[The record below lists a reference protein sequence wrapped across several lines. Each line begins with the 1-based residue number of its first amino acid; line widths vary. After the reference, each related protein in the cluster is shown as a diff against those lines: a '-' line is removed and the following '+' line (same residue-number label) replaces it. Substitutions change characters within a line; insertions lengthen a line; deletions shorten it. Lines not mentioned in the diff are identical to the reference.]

1 MYVLYCNNLVCN
13 GLIIKKFLLL
23 AFFISKNKYR
33 KVDRKTGVRME
44 RVKNLG
50 ELLIGAG
57 LITNEQL
64 DQALNI
70 QRASGKKLE
79 EVLNDQRLVS
89 EEQIIEA
96 LGFQLGV
103 PYIDISKTSI
113 DIEVVKLIDES
124 LAKRYLLI
132 PISKSGENLK
142 VAMLDPTNIFAV
154 DDIRISTG
162 LEINPIIAT
171 KKDITDAIEQY
182 YDTENAK
189 EALEEFEKKDN
200 ILEEV
205 EALNEMELT
214 ELNNAPVV
222 KLVNSIIKQAANKK
236 ASDIHIEPFEK
247 YVKVRFRID
256 GDLREI
262 IAPSKSV
269 HRALSI
275 RIKIM
280 AKMNIVEKRIPQDG
294 RIEMMIDER
303 TVDLRV
309 SVLPTVNGEK
319 IVIRLLDSENFMLS
333 KKELGFT
340 DGNLRKFDL
349 MIDNPNGIILVTG
362 PTGSGKSTTLYTVLR
377 ELNDPMKNII
387 TVEEPVEYKMDGVN
401 QVNVN
406 SEVGLTFANALRSI
420 LRQDPDVIMIGE
432 IRDEE
437 TAQIAVRA
445 AITGHLV
452 LSTMHTNDTA
462 STIARLV
469 DTGVEPYLVSSA
481 LKGIAAQRL
490 VKKICTSCKI
500 AYEASQEEKKILGM
514 SKTEILTLYK
524 GKGCHNCN
532 KSGYKG
538 RIAIHELLS
547 IDVNL
552 RNLIDK
558 GSTTDELRK
567 GTEKQ
572 EMTTLR
578 ENCIEI
584 TLKGI
589 TTIQQVI
596 EISDN
601 LS

>member
-1 MYVLYCNNLVCN
+1 M
-13 GLIIKKFLLL
+13 K
-23 AFFISKNKYR
+23 
-33 KVDRKTGVRME
+33 
-44 RVKNLG
+44 RVKSKRLG
-50 ELLIGAG
+50 DLLIEVG
-57 LITNEQL
+57 LITKEQL
-64 DQALNI
+64 EDALII
-70 QRASGKKLE
+70 QRSSGKKLG
-79 EVLNDQRLVS
+79 EVLNDEGIVS
-89 EEQIIEA
+89 EKQIIEA
-96 LGFQLGV
+96 LEFQLGV
-103 PYIDISKTSI
+103 PHIDISKTSI
-113 DIEVVKLIDES
+113 DVEAVKLIDES

-132 PISKSGENLK
+132 PLYKSGGTLT
-142 VAMLDPTNIFAV
+142 VAMSDPTNIFAM
-154 DDIRISTG
+154 DDIRMSTG
-162 LEINPIIAT
+162 LEINPTIAT
-171 KKDITDAIEQY
+171 KKDITGAIEQY

-189 EALEEFEKKDN
+189 KALEEFERKDET
-200 ILEEV
+200 LEEV
-205 EALNEMELT
+205 EALNDMELT

-236 ASDIHIEPFEK
+236 VSDIHIEPFEK

-262 IAPSKSV
+262 MTPAKSV
-269 HRALSI
+269 HGALTT

-294 RIEMMIDER
+294 RIEMMIDGR
-303 TVDLRV
+303 AVDMRV

-319 IVIRLLDSENFMLS
+319 VVIRLLDSENFMLT

-340 DGNLRKFDL
+340 DENLKKFDS

-377 ELNDPMKNII
+377 ELSDPTKNII
-387 TVEEPVEYKMDGVN
+387 TVEEPVEYQMDGVN

-406 SEVGLTFANALRSI
+406 SKVGLTFASALRSI

-469 DTGVEPYLVSSA
+469 DTGVEPYLVSSS
-481 LKGIAAQRL
+481 LKGVTAQRL
-490 VKKICTSCKI
+490 VKRICTSCQT
-500 AYEASQEEKKILGM
+500 AYEASVEEKKILGM
-514 SKTEILTLYK
+514 PELEPLTLYR
-524 GKGCHNCN
+524 GKGCNICN

-547 IDVNL
+547 IDSEL

-572 EMTTLR
+572 GMTTLR

-584 TLKGI
+584 ALEGI
-589 TTIQQVI
+589 TTIQQVL
-596 EISDN
+596 EVSDS
-601 LS
+601 LD

>member
-1 MYVLYCNNLVCN
+1 MKRVKSKRLGDLLIEV
-13 GLIIKKFLLL
+13 GLI
-23 AFFISKNKYR
+23 SK
-33 KVDRKTGVRME
+33 
-44 RVKNLG
+44 
-50 ELLIGAG
+50 
-57 LITNEQL
+57 EQL
-64 DQALNI
+64 DQALKI
-70 QRASGKKLE
+70 QRTTGKKLG
-79 EVLNDQRLVS
+79 EVLNDERIVS
-89 EEQIIEA
+89 EQQIIEA
-96 LGFQLGV
+96 LEFQLGV
-103 PYIDISKTSI
+103 PHIDLSKTSI
-113 DIEVVKLIDES
+113 DVEAVKLIDES
-124 LAKRYLLI
+124 LAKRYLLV
-132 PISKSGENLK
+132 PISRTNTTLT
-142 VAMLDPTNIFAV
+142 VAMSDPTNIFAM
-154 DDIRISTG
+154 DDIRMSTG
-162 LEINPIIAT
+162 LEINPTIAT
-171 KKDITDAIEQY
+171 KKDITGAIEQY

-189 EALEEFEKKDN
+189 KALEEFERKDET
-200 ILEEV
+200 LEEV

-236 ASDIHIEPFEK
+236 VSDIHIEPFEK

-262 IAPSKSV
+262 MTPSKSV
-269 HRALSI
+269 HGALTT

-294 RIEMMIDER
+294 RIEMI
-303 TVDLRV
+303 VDGRAVDMRV

-319 IVIRLLDSENFMLS
+319 VVIRLLDSENFMLT

-340 DGNLRKFDL
+340 DANLKKFDG

-377 ELNDPMKNII
+377 ELSDPTKNII
-387 TVEEPVEYKMDGVN
+387 TVEEPVEYQMDGVN

-406 SEVGLTFANALRSI
+406 SKVGLTFASALRSI

-452 LSTMHTNDTA
+452 LSTMHTNDTS

-469 DTGVEPYLVSSA
+469 DTGVEPYLVSSS
-481 LKGIAAQRL
+481 LKGVTAQRL
-490 VKKICTSCKI
+490 VKRICTSCKLS
-500 AYEASQEEKKILGM
+500 YEASEEEKKILGM
-514 SKTEILTLYK
+514 PILQPLTLYT
-524 GKGCHNCN
+524 GKGCNTCN
-532 KSGYKG
+532 QSGYKG
-538 RIAIHELLS
+538 RIAIHELLT
-547 IDVNL
+547 IDSEL

-572 EMTTLR
+572 GMTTLR
-578 ENCIEI
+578 DNCIEI
-584 TLKGI
+584 ALQGI
-589 TTIQQVI
+589 TTIQQVL
-596 EISDN
+596 EVSDS
-601 LS
+601 LD

>member
-1 MYVLYCNNLVCN
+1 MKRVKSKRLGDLLIEV
-13 GLIIKKFLLL
+13 GLI
-23 AFFISKNKYR
+23 SK
-33 KVDRKTGVRME
+33 
-44 RVKNLG
+44 
-50 ELLIGAG
+50 
-57 LITNEQL
+57 EQL
-64 DQALNI
+64 DQALKI
-70 QRASGKKLE
+70 QRTTGKKLG
-79 EVLNDQRLVS
+79 EVLNDERIVS
-89 EEQIIEA
+89 EQQIIEA
-96 LGFQLGV
+96 LEFQLGV
-103 PYIDISKTSI
+103 PHIDLSKTSI
-113 DIEVVKLIDES
+113 DVEAVKLIDES
-124 LAKRYLLI
+124 LAKRYLLV
-132 PISKSGENLK
+132 PISRTNTTLT
-142 VAMLDPTNIFAV
+142 VAMSDPTNIFAM
-154 DDIRISTG
+154 DDIRMSTG
-162 LEINPIIAT
+162 LEINPTIAT
-171 KKDITDAIEQY
+171 KKDITGAIEQY

-189 EALEEFEKKDN
+189 KALEEFERKDET
-200 ILEEV
+200 LEEV

-236 ASDIHIEPFEK
+236 VSDIHIEPFEK

-262 IAPSKSV
+262 MTPSKSV
-269 HRALSI
+269 HGALTT

-294 RIEMMIDER
+294 RIEMI
-303 TVDLRV
+303 VDGRAVDMRV

-319 IVIRLLDSENFMLS
+319 VVIRLLDSENFMLT

-340 DGNLRKFDL
+340 DANLKKFDG

-377 ELNDPMKNII
+377 ELSDPTKNII
-387 TVEEPVEYKMDGVN
+387 TVEEPVEYQMDGIN

-406 SEVGLTFANALRSI
+406 SKVGLTFASALRSI

-452 LSTMHTNDTA
+452 LSTMHTNDTS

-469 DTGVEPYLVSSA
+469 DTGVEPYLVSSS
-481 LKGIAAQRL
+481 LKGVTAQRL
-490 VKKICTSCKI
+490 VKRICTSCKLS
-500 AYEASQEEKKILGM
+500 YEASEEEKKILGM
-514 SKTEILTLYK
+514 PILQPLTLYT
-524 GKGCHNCN
+524 GKGCNTCN
-532 KSGYKG
+532 QSGYKG
-538 RIAIHELLS
+538 RIAIHELLT
-547 IDVNL
+547 IDSEL

-572 EMTTLR
+572 GMTTLR
-578 ENCIEI
+578 DNCIEI
-584 TLKGI
+584 ALQGI
-589 TTIQQVI
+589 TTIQQVL
-596 EISDN
+596 EVSDS
-601 LS
+601 LD